1 MAKYLL
7 AYHGGG
13 MPDTPEEGQKIMA
26 AWTQWMGG
34 LGTSLVDPG
43 NPIGPITTVASDGR
57 ASQGGGAN
65 PVTGY
70 SVIEAP
76 SLEAAVKMAD
86 GCPIFASGGSVEVG
100 ETFAAM

>member
-13 MPDTPEEGQKIMA
+13 MPETPEEGERIMA
-26 AWTQWMGG
+26 AWTKWMGE
-34 LGTSLVDPG
+34 LGPALADGG
-43 NPIGPITTVASDGR
+43 NPIGLIRTVASDGR
-57 ASQGGGAN
+57 VSDGGGGN

-76 SLEAAVKMAD
+76 SLEAAVRMARN
-86 GCPIFASGGSVEVG
+86 CPIMASGGSVEVG